1 MKKIKTIII
10 AVISMILISEAIFTI
25 WDKYIIKEDFKKVKS
40 DFETVNKF
48 LIDYYDKN
56 CEEECYDN
64 KKMFFDIIENNNKT
78 ELLVSF
84 EKNKF
89 EITGE
94 IKESINNI
102 EKYYDSKVSGFNPD
116 RMDLI
121 SVDKETIMYFSET
134 HPPRVIYYRNTKPS
148 KKEMHENKLEHLTDN
163 WYKTKYEHHL

>member
-10 AVISMILISEAIFTI
+10 AIIMILISETIFTI
-25 WDKYIIKEDFKKVKS
+25 WDKYTIKEDFKKVKT
-40 DFETVNKF
+40 DFEIVNKF

-56 CEEECYDN
+56 CEDECYEN
-64 KKMFFDIIENNNKT
+64 KKMIFDVIENNNKT
-78 ELLVSF
+78 ELLVNF

-102 EKYYDSKVSGFNPD
+102 EKYYDSKVSGFSPD
-116 RMDLI
+116 RISLI
-121 SVDKETIMYFSET
+121 SIDKETIKYFSEI
-134 HPPRVIYYRNTKPS
+134 HPPRVIYYRNVKPS
-148 KKEMHENKLEHLTDN
+148 KKEIHENKLENLSDN